1 MKLVLWLFE
10 IGYLL
15 QHLATV
21 LQIMRILNKKSTEL
35 VSIDSNIIFL
45 VTSIAKMFWIFDTM
59 LRKMFI
65 TYIECLVALV
75 SLSAIIYLYYVYKK
89 NDFYDIEDKMP
100 RFLKWYVIL
109 VIVMVLSFFFH
120 PGSKGKYYL
129 TLQMLVSVSI
139 YGEALGLLPQ
149 LYILKYTKDTGNVSQ
164 YYTVFLGFARIFRLL
179 FWVQMYMSNSTFIWL
194 MVADCLHT
202 VLLGYFLFTY
212 VRNWNNITLPT
223 FGNAQVQTKK
233 VF

>member
-21 LQIMRILNKKSTEL
+21 LQILRILNKKSTEL
-35 VSIDSNIIFL
+35 VSIDTNIIFL

-59 LRKMFI
+59 LRKMWI
-65 TYIECLVALV
+65 SYVECVVALV
-75 SLSAIIYLYYVYKK
+75 SLSAIIYYYYLYKK
-89 NDFYDIEDKMP
+89 NDFSTIEEMP
-100 RFLKWYVIL
+100 KYLRWYVL
-109 VIVMVLSFFFH
+109 LSVVMILSFFSH
-120 PGSKGKYYL
+120 PGSKGKYYF

-139 YGEALGLLPQ
+139 YGEAIGLLPQ
-149 LYILKYTKDTGNVSQ
+149 IYVLRTTKDTGNVSH
-164 YYTVFLGFARIFRLL
+164 YFCICLGFARIFRLL
-179 FWVQMYMSNSTFIWL
+179 FWVQMYISNTSFIWL
-194 MVADCLHT
+194 MIADMLHT
-202 VLLGYFLFTY
+202 ALFGYFVFTF
-212 VRNWNNITLPT
+212 VKNLNTFSLPT